1 MAIAD
6 TTELTARLAALM
18 GSAWSTLSADAQAA
32 VIAQAG
38 EELGWVFPILVSR
51 KAYWMV
57 ERCKR
62 HTLYTTLVLQAER
75 FQYKQIK
82 LQQKFDNYFKIISA
96 MDAEFAQ
103 AMEEEPALMDISALD
118 DATSELLAK
127 GFMANPAGFVYDQIG
142 QDLTYEYS

>member
-96 MDAEFAQ
+96 MDAEFAK

>member
-96 MDAEFAQ
+96 MDAEFAK

-142 QDLTYEYS
+142 QDVTYEYS

>member
-1 MAIAD
+1 
-6 TTELTARLAALM
+6 M

-96 MDAEFAQ
+96 MDAEFAK

-142 QDLTYEYS
+142 QDVTYEYS

>member
-32 VIAQAG
+32 VITQAG

-142 QDLTYEYS
+142 QDVTYEYS